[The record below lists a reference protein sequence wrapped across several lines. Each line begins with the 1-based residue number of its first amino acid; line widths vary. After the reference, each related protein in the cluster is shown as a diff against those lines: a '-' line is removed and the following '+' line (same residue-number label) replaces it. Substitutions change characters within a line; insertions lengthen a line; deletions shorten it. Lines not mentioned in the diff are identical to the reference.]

1 VKHEGSDASAR
12 MKRLPERFYECGVF
26 APETIVQ
33 EGKTWL

>member
-1 VKHEGSDASAR
+1 
-12 MKRLPERFYECGVF
+12 MKRLPERFCECGVF